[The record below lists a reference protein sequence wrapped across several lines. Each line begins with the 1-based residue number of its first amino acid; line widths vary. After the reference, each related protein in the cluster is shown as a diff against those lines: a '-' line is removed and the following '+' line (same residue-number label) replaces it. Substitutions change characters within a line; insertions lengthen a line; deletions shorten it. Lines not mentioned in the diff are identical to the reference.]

1 MPEVNVIE
9 TPHTIESS
17 ETSDTNDTNETREKQ
32 THNKV
37 RKLTNYLL
45 IAVACMLVFSIIADR
60 IIPSTDSARVK
71 GYVVP
76 IKPQVSG
83 QVIDILVRPNQPVQA
98 GDVLVKLN
106 PSDFEIAVKQAE
118 QNLKIAGQ
126 DVGAQT
132 AVIASSQARLTS
144 ANVELENAKL
154 QTSRVLAMAKRGIM
168 SQSDADQA
176 RANLATARANVTNF
190 EAELKKSELQLGLDG
205 EDNSKIKAAILALEQ
220 AQINLE
226 RTSIK
231 APTMGAVSNFSLSEG
246 FLASAGQPLMTFV
259 STEKIWIQAYFS
271 ENSLGNIEAGDE
283 VEVEVEVDFAPGKVI
298 KGKVTSVDWGVDWG
312 QNSQAGKLAQANNQ
326 TGWLRQ
332 TQMLPISIAFDQ
344 AQASGLIR
352 IGDQADVIVYSD
364 DNPLFNMLGKLWI
377 RVVSLMSYV
386 R

>member
-1 MPEVNVIE
+1 MPEVNVNVIE

-17 ETSDTNDTNETREKQ
+17 ETSDTNETREKQ

-246 FLASAGQPLMTFV
+246 FFASAGQPLMTFV

-283 VEVEVEVDFAPGKVI
+283 VEVALDFAPGKVI

-332 TQMLPISIAFDQ
+332 TQMLPISIEFDQ

-352 IGDQADVIVYSD
+352 IGGQADVIVYSD